1 MIDTH
6 AHIYKKE
13 FKDDIVQVIERS
25 LENHVKKVYLPNI
38 DTDSIEEMLAL
49 EAQYSPICAAMMGIH
64 PCAIDDKFE
73 KQLYQVE
80 TWLAKRKFA
89 AIGEIGI
96 DLYRD
101 TTYQA
106 QQKEA
111 FTIQLEWA
119 KQYEIPIMIHC
130 RGSFKE
136 TIHLVEKH
144 KDERLK
150 GIFHC
155 FNGKLEEATHIIGLG
170 FYIGIGGIVTF
181 KNRGL
186 DKIVPSIDLKHIV
199 LETDSPYLAPVPYRG
214 KRNEPAYI
222 MYVAEKIAALKGV
235 GIETVDE
242 VTSANAENLF
252 HNIA

>member
-1 MIDTH
+1 MEMVDTH

-13 FKDDIVQVIERS
+13 FKDDIAQVIERS
-25 LENHVKKVYLPNI
+25 LEHHVKKIYLPNI

-49 EAQYSPICAAMMGIH
+49 EAQYSAICAAMMGIH
-64 PCAIDDKFE
+64 PCAINDTFE

-80 TWLAKRKFA
+80 AWLAKRKFVA
-89 AIGEIGI
+89 VGEVGI
-96 DLYRD
+96 DLYWD

-111 FTIQLEWA
+111 FAIQLEWA
-119 KQYEIPIMIHC
+119 KQYEIPVVIHC
-130 RGSFKE
+130 RGSFQE

-155 FNGKLEEATHIIGLG
+155 FNGKLDEAKHIIELG

-181 KNRGL
+181 KNGGL
-186 DKIVPSIDLKHIV
+186 DKVLPSIELKHIV

-214 KRNEPAYI
+214 
-222 MYVAEKIAALKGV
+222 
-235 GIETVDE
+235 
-242 VTSANAENLF
+242 
-252 HNIA
+252 